1 MSRSGTVL
9 FVSAGMLRPKKR
21 DHPLARR
28 QVYLNYG
35 ALTLASQLSRSGQP
49 AVLAHG
55 LHDGPGEFLA
65 ALVASGLL
73 PSVHPVMLSL
83 PSFYALPWAQVFCR
97 RLKDAFPDAQIVVGG
112 RWVTNP
118 DPEWVRRK
126 LPEADEV
133 VCGLGETQID
143 GLLGLQ
149 RPKTPPGSLPDFS
162 LDHRLVQ
169 GFQAFQPSI
178 EASRGCGMGCAFC
191 EERAIRLTK
200 LKPAAQL
207 ADHMQEVAA
216 QYSGES
222 IHPYLQSS
230 FFMPT
235 PRWAE
240 ALRKEVAARG
250 LTALWRTETRVD
262 AMLPVTVEHL
272 AAAGLKVIDLGLESA
287 SPRQILAMQ
296 KSSKPDRYLRL
307 ASDLLNACR
316 ANGVWVKVNILMYA
330 GETAETFAETRAWL
344 DEHAG
349 AIKGVSVGPVL
360 VYGPPKQAAPLL
372 EEMAA
377 QGACPV
383 DPSQAEAEGISQLHL
398 SSAFDAEAAEAAS
411 LELSR
416 RHMTADDY
424 YDLKAFSYYPRGYDR
439 TDFDA
444 DVAETNR
451 TLLPFTT

>member
-28 QVYLNYG
+28 QLYLNYG

-55 LHDGPGEFLA
+55 MHEEPSGFLG

-83 PSFYALPWAQVFCR
+83 PSFYAVPWAQVFCR
-97 RLKDAFPDAQIVVGG
+97 KLKATFPDARIVVGG

-118 DPEWVRRK
+118 DPEWLRRK
-126 LPEADEV
+126 LPEVDDI
-133 VCGLGETQID
+133 VCGLGETQIN
-143 GLLGLQ
+143 GLVGLQ
-149 RPKTPPGSLPDFS
+149 GHITAPGPLPDFS

-178 EASRGCGMGCAFC
+178 EASRGCNMGCAFC
-191 EERAIRLTK
+191 EERAIPLTK

-216 QYSGES
+216 QYDGET

-230 FFMPT
+230 FFLPS

-240 ALRKEVAARG
+240 ALREEVTTRG
-250 LTALWRTETRVD
+250 LTTLWRTETRVD
-262 AMLPVTVEHL
+262 AMRPATVEHL
-272 AAAGLKVIDLGLESA
+272 AAAGLKVIDLGLETA

-296 KSSKPDRYLRL
+296 KSRKPDQYLRL
-307 ASDLLNACR
+307 ASDLLNACQ
-316 ANGVWVKVNILMYA
+316 ANGVWVKVNVLMYA

-344 DEHAG
+344 EEHAG

-360 VYGPPKQAAPLL
+360 VYGPPKQAGPLL
-372 EEMAA
+372 DEMAE
-377 QGACPV
+377 QGARPV
-383 DPSQAEAEGISQLHL
+383 DPDQAEAEGISQLHL
-398 SSAFDAEAAEAAS
+398 SSTFDAEAAEAAS

-416 RHMTADDY
+416 EHMTADDY
-424 YDLKAFSYYPRGYDR
+424 FDLKAFSYYPRTYDR

-444 DVAETNR
+444 DVAGTDR

>member
-1 MSRSGTVL
+1 MSQSRTVL

-28 QVYLNYG
+28 QLYLNYG

-55 LHDGPGEFLA
+55 MHEDPGAFLGT
-65 ALVASGLL
+65 LVAKGLL

-83 PSFYALPWAQVFCR
+83 PSFYALPWAQKFCR
-97 RLKDAFPDAQIVVGG
+97 KLKDTFPDSRIAVGG

-118 DPEWVRRK
+118 DPEWLRRK

-133 VCGLGETQID
+133 VCGLGETQIE

-149 RPKTPPGSLPDFS
+149 GTVTAPGALPHFC
-162 LDHRLVQ
+162 LDHRLVL

-178 EASRGCGMGCAFC
+178 EASRGCAMGCAFC
-191 EERAIRLTK
+191 EERAIKLTK

-207 ADHMQEVAA
+207 ADHLQEVAA
-216 QYSGES
+216 QYDGET

-230 FFMPT
+230 FFLPT
-235 PRWAE
+235 ARWAE
-240 ALRKEVAARG
+240 ALAEEVASRG
-250 LTALWRTETRVD
+250 LTTLWRTETRVD
-262 AMLPVTVEHL
+262 AMLPATVEHL
-272 AAAGLKVIDLGLESA
+272 AAAGLKIIDLGLETA
-287 SPRQILAMQ
+287 SPRQIVAMQ
-296 KSSKPDRYLRL
+296 KSRKPDQYLRL

-316 ANGVWVKVNILMYA
+316 ANGVWVKVNVLMYA

-360 VYGPPKQAAPLL
+360 VYGPPKQAGPLL
-372 EEMAA
+372 RAMAQ
-377 QGACPV
+377 QGARPV
-383 DPSQAEAEGISQLHL
+383 DPDQAEAEGITQLHL
-398 SSAFDAEAAEAAS
+398 SSAFDAKAAEAAS

-424 YDLKAFSYYPRGYDR
+424 YDLKAFSYYPRSYDR
-439 TDFDA
+439 SHFNA
-444 DVAETNR
+444 DVAETDR
-451 TLLPFTT
+451 VLLPFRI